1 MLHELDTYFSTSRRH
16 STHSCWTFDAGRH
29 LNRCDAADDRDLSAA
44 CGQLVVTPYWS
55 FIDAEVTAD
64 ASW

>member
-1 MLHELDTYFSTSRRH
+1 MFHELDTYFSTSRRH

-44 CGQLVVTPYWS
+44 CGQLVVTPY
-55 FIDAEVTAD
+55 
-64 ASW
+64 